1 MTLTVRLD
9 DQDERKLQEIV
20 AAMNAEN
27 QSSAIRALIE
37 EKWLELQGQQTF
49 LERRGGLP
57 EHLFDGPSDL
67 SSRSVRK
74 AKVADYLKQK
84 AQRRRR
90 SVNAEDSD

>member
-37 EKWLELQGQQTF
+37 EKWLALQGQQTF
-49 LERRGGLP
+49 LERRGGPP
-57 EHLFDGPSDL
+57 ELFFSGAENL
-67 SSRSVRK
+67 SERLGRK
-74 AKVADYLKQK
+74 AALAEHY
-84 AQRRRR
+84 ARR
-90 SVNAEDSD
+90 AEARKKPKNEKDAN

>member
-27 QSSAIRALIE
+27 QSSAIRTLIE
-37 EKWLELQGQQTF
+37 EKWQALQGQKTF

-57 EHLFDGPSDL
+57 EHLLDGPTNL

-74 AKVADYLKQK
+74 AKIAAYFEEK
-84 AQRRRR
+84 AQRRRT
-90 SVNAEDSD
+90 SANAENSD